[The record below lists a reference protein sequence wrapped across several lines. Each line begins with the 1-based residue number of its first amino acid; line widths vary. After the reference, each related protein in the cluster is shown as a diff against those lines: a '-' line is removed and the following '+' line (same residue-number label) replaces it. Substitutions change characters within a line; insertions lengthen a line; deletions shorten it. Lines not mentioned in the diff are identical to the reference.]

1 MERGELDRELAEE
14 IRARV
19 LGDGFMKI
27 VQTVRRNGK
36 TFRISMRPVEI
47 GGERRFQAEMVDDG
61 QTRVKNFD
69 ANGAAEGLEEI
80 IAQKGARDLHLI
92 TAKGDLHVRVTRKGH
107 VMATRSAEMDRVAKV
122 LPHDRVKKTPLTS
135 FDSAALLRV
144 TGIADGDGKIRAS
157 MRGKY
162 DQVNE
167 FLKVIEDVLK
177 DEVKGERGKVKDEV
191 KGERGKVK
199 GDAVGD
205 EDTPFTFHHS
215 PFTVVDC
222 GCGKAYLTL
231 ALYFFLTQTLKFP
244 DVRVIGVDRKADVIA
259 AAKKM
264 AQQLDVSDQVQFVA
278 ADLKEFKVGKEFKVS
293 KDSKGAK
300 GLNAPKDLKGSTG
313 PKDLNAH
320 KDLNDPKGPKDFK
333 DFNDLNDL
341 NDSPPARVDMVIS
354 LHACDTATDEALAKG
369 VEWKSR
375 YIVSAPCCQ
384 HELQK
389 TLGQTG
395 ADTSAFAGV
404 LRHGILRERL
414 CDILTDSFRA
424 MILRI
429 LGFKTQVVEFVS
441 PDATA
446 RNILLRAEYGV
457 KPGQGGAVSDYLNL
471 RDWWRVTPWLE
482 TRLSGLL
489 EKYLSRY

>member
-1 MERGELDRELAEE
+1 MERGELDSELAEE

-27 VQTVRRNGK
+27 VQTVRRNGT
-36 TFRISMRPVEI
+36 TFRISMRPVMI
-47 GGERRFQAEMVDDG
+47 GGERRFQAEMTDDG

-80 IAQKGARDLHLI
+80 IAQKGARDLHLM

-107 VMATRSAEMDRVAKV
+107 VMATRSAEMDRTVKV
-122 LPHDRVKKTPLTS
+122 LPHDRVKKTPLAS

-144 TGIADGDGKIRAS
+144 IGLADADGKIRAS

-167 FLKVIEDVLK
+167 FLKVIEDV
-177 DEVKGERGKVKDEV
+177 VKGARSGADAEG
-191 KGERGKVK
+191 
-199 GDAVGD
+199 GDFAI
-205 EDTPFTFHHS
+205 
-215 PFTVVDC
+215 VDC

-231 ALYFFLTQTLKFP
+231 ALYFFLTQALKFP
-244 DVRVIGVDRKADVIA
+244 KVRVIGVDRREDVIA
-259 AAKKM
+259 AARKM
-264 AQQLDVSDQVQFVA
+264 AQQLDVSDRVQFVA
-278 ADLKEFKVGKEFKVS
+278 SDLSSFALSAV
-293 KDSKGAK
+293 DAQ
-300 GLNAPKDLKGSTG
+300 L
-313 PKDLNAH
+313 
-320 KDLNDPKGPKDFK
+320 
-333 DFNDLNDL
+333 
-341 NDSPPARVDMVIS
+341 ARVDMVVS

-395 ADTSAFAGV
+395 ADVSAFAGV

-446 RNILLRAEYGV
+446 RNILLRAEFGV

-482 TRLSGLL
+482 TRLGGML
-489 EKYLSRY
+489 EKHLARYR